1 MKILDEI
8 YRFSIIIFKFIKFN
22 TFANIIFV

>member
-1 MKILDEI
+1 MKTLDEI

-22 TFANIIFV
+22 TFANIIFC